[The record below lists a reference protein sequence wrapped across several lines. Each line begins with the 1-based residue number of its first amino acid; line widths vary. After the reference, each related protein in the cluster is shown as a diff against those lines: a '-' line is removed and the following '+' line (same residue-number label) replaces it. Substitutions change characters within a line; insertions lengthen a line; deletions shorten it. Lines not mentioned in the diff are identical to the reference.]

1 MKRSKKEYENALE
14 FIREL
19 LSNSSKSQS
28 ITNYNLIN
36 HQNSSRVLGLKSKD
50 IEWRFNE
57 WADKNE
63 ISKASLRTIQNYLE
77 TIKNQGLLQ
86 TKRINKH
93 NYYWVADEG
102 SSDTTPSNTKD
113 LDYGRHELAKVLL
126 KPWENALPSNLRKN
140 WVQNAVQEHAETPT
154 LTLAYP
160 HYQHKD
166 GFIDMILHFM
176 ALIKAGQIC
185 RFTYKPGHS
194 SMDDN
199 MSETPDGFAWM
210 KVVWGM
216 PLQINIYMDRV
227 YLLTYSLT
235 KADLLERRYTPVAEN
250 SRHLDY
256 NRISRYVLAN
266 VNDFKVEALDEYIQ
280 KNEGL
285 AHLKEPI
292 EEFQADYSPA
302 SLLNRF
308 NIPEIQKN
316 IIGVVLPKIEQ
327 LNHDV
332 EPSTMNDE
340 QKEGYRS
347 PKPIRRYFGGWAM
360 RYILNSP
367 LHPTQILKET
377 KVLKEVPSKFI
388 DEANNNNQTF
398 EVGLF
403 EFTVWH
409 TVDFDFRI
417 GSFRNYTWE
426 EKYGF
431 EGPPNGSIK

>member
-19 LSNSSKSQS
+19 LSNSSESQT
-28 ITNYNLIN
+28 ITNKNLIN

-102 SSDTTPSNTKD
+102 TSETTPSNTKD

-126 KPWENALPSNLRKN
+126 KPWEDALPSNLRKN
-140 WVQNAVQEHAETPT
+140 WVQNAVQTHAETPT

-194 SMDDN
+194 RMDDN

-210 KVVWGM
+210 KVIWGM

-235 KADLLERRYTPVAEN
+235 KEDFLEHRYTPANEN
-250 SRHLDY
+250 SGQLEY
-256 NRISRYVLAN
+256 KRINTYILAN
-266 VNDFKVEALDEYIQ
+266 VHDFKAEALEEHVQ

-285 AHLKEPI
+285 AHLIEPI
-292 EEFQADYSPA
+292 KKFQADYSPA

-316 IIGVVLPKIEQ
+316 MIGVVLPKLAQ
-327 LNHDV
+327 LNQDA

-340 QKEGYRS
+340 HEKGYRS
-347 PKPIRRYFGGWAM
+347 PKPIRRYFSGWAM

-377 KVLKEVPSKFI
+377 KVLKGVPSKFL
-388 DEANNNNQTF
+388 DEFNKSNQTF